1 MNELLAQ
8 HVLYAGTDDV
18 VAFVDVYNNA
28 RQLVRPDEAFGEA
41 VDAVRW
47 LVTGQLAGLGA
58 VDERGEWR
66 PAPGTL
72 DQQLDELTAG
82 YRQDPSGEGE
92 GRWMY
97 LYWLKNTP
105 AGDAVAAELP
115 EKRVEDFGVFYG

>member
-92 GRWMY
+92 GQE
-97 LYWLKNTP
+97 
-105 AGDAVAAELP
+105 A
-115 EKRVEDFGVFYG
+115 FGVFYG